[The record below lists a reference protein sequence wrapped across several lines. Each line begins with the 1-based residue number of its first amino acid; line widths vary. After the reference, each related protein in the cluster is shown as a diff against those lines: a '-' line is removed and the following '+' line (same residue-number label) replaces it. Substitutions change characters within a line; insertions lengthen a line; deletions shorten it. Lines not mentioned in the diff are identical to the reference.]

1 MQQWIVTQCSH
12 FVTHE
17 FGKVSMNTCKFM
29 SNTNFTAKRLLP
41 VAEWMAE
48 NAYIPPGM
56 HRLMAAGGL
65 ALGLWGGRSL
75 MDIVVARNHDDGSE
89 MKRNTVPQ
97 LFRPLHGI
105 MRYNPYS
112 DASVDRWKSV
122 VDKFVPAVV
131 GGVTAYY
138 GGRHYFHG
146 KGFVLFDKAEKP
158 LHAFSAASKTALS
171 NGKVGLASAEQLSSL
186 AQSDTMRRFS
196 GGMYIAGASSGT
208 DKAGGMILGNHN
220 AWAVSFAQGAGIRTL
235 FPGEGAP
242 VIGRVV
248 KYFNRNVLHSM
259 GASSVGVGR
268 AMNKIS
274 NWAAAN
280 IHKANPEWMSEKALT
295 DVTKDITQNFKL
307 GAEQFDA
314 VRARVQSFLSQTQ
327 KEFAGKSDFSALA
340 SKLQGGWGKAGFSDM
355 GVMKLLDEAG
365 VDLATADIG
374 NHGLLSLYSRGMNS
388 GKLEVASRKAYA
400 ETLKK
405 GMGEMVDGKPVFANI
420 RSEFDTAAPKLTP
433 KQSLTLWGSVAGG
446 LTGILGLGS
455 LAATHINKRAK
466 LTADD
471 NGNRH
476 IVTSSYT
483 PPKKEKEPSTLLTA
497 INGKPLDVMEWASR
511 MVIVPPSMHRFMGA
525 AYLSASLYVG
535 MKVADIMTGHKL
547 PLLRNA
553 DLTKSV
559 LKAEEIKGIWKPL
572 KPLHNILGYTPGS
585 SAITDRARTAF
596 HYLFPVTLGAYGNYL
611 GSKHFFR
618 DRTLNM
624 ENPKG
629 LEDYTDKILM
639 EQSKVFAGVT
649 AVTSIFN
656 TGSGI
661 HLIPF
666 MNYSSNLQT
675 RYLMGAGME
684 VATPG
689 VGKWWSGNAGLTPW
703 GTKKTLTYI
712 GNMLGNN
719 PAQRPRELP
728 ALVHGVLAKLY
739 PTMPETDLLLK
750 KREFLH
756 ALHEVRDTY
765 FVNGAVPS
773 SRQADYAKHMKELVT
788 GEGFEHLLLAAGF
801 DPAAANLASNGVS
814 GRIATLLGKGDET
827 RHLQAEYREKF
838 SDRLAKE
845 KQDPRAYLQ
854 SLANSP
860 AEAKA
865 SANDNSLDHDASPS
879 PRIQAQAHHSGML
892 QTVSPVRQA

>member
-1 MQQWIVTQCSH
+1 MHKSRTHTALQHGIVTECSH
-12 FVTHE
+12 FLPSI
-17 FGKVSMNTCKFM
+17 FGRVKVRKTMPAA
-29 SNTNFTAKRLLP
+29 NFTTKRMLP

-56 HRLMAAGGL
+56 HRLLAAGGL
-65 ALGLWGGRSL
+65 AVGLWGGRSL

-89 MKRNTVPQ
+89 MKRNTVPE

-112 DASVDRWKSV
+112 DNAVDRWKSV
-122 VDKFVPAVV
+122 VDKFVPAAV

-138 GGRHYFHG
+138 GGRYFFHG
-146 KGFVLFDKAEKP
+146 KGFVLLDKAEKP
-158 LHAFSAASKTALS
+158 LHGFSDAAKKALA
-171 NGKVGLASAEQLSSL
+171 NGKVGLSSAEQLSSL
-186 AQSDTMRRFS
+186 AQSDTMRKFS

-220 AWAVSFAQGAGIRTL
+220 AWAVSFAQGAGIKTL
-235 FPGEGAP
+235 FPGESLP
-242 VIGRVV
+242 VVGRAV
-248 KYFNRNVLHSM
+248 KYINRNVLHSM

-280 IHKANPEWMSEKALT
+280 IHKANAEWLTEKALN

-307 GAEQFDA
+307 TGEQFNA
-314 VRARVQSFLSQTQ
+314 VRERVGRFLHETHA
-327 KEFAGKSDFSALA
+327 EFSGTTDFAALAGKI
-340 SKLQGGWGKAGFSDM
+340 QGGWGKAGFSDM

-374 NHGLLSLYSRGMNS
+374 NHGLLSMYSRGMNS

-405 GMGEMVDGKPVFANI
+405 GMDDKVFENVKAT
-420 RSEFDTAAPKLTP
+420 FDTNAPKLTP
-433 KQSLTLWGSVAGG
+433 QQSLTLWGSVAGG

-466 LTADD
+466 LVADD
-471 NGNRH
+471 EGNRR
-476 IVTSSYT
+476 IVTSSYA
-483 PPKKEKEPSTLLTA
+483 PPKEEKEPSTLLTA

-525 AYLSASLYVG
+525 AYLSGSLYVG

-553 DLTKSV
+553 DLTKSI

-572 KPLHNILGYTPGS
+572 KPLHNILSYTPGS
-585 SAITDRARTAF
+585 SAVADRARTAF
-596 HYLFPVTLGAYGNYL
+596 HYLLPVTFGAYGNYL

-618 DRTLNM
+618 DRTQKM

-689 VGKWWSGNAGLTPW
+689 LGKWWSGNAGLTPW
-703 GTKKTLTYI
+703 GTKKSLTYI

-756 ALHEVRDTY
+756 ALHEVRDSY
-765 FVNGAVPS
+765 FVDGAVPAT
-773 SRQADYAKHMKELVT
+773 RLNDFKTHMKELVT

-801 DPAAANLASNGVS
+801 DPLQANLASNGIS
-814 GRIATLLGKGDET
+814 GGIANLMGKSNEVRTLQE
-827 RHLQAEYREKF
+827 EYREKF
-838 SDRLAKE
+838 TQRLAKE
-845 KQDPRAYLQ
+845 KQDPRAYLHK
-854 SLANSP
+854 LAKSP
-860 AEAKA
+860 AEALP
-865 SANDNSLDHDASPS
+865 SANDNPLPQVAGASVQGRLSANAALPM
-879 PRIQAQAHHSGML
+879 PRALS
-892 QTVSPVRQA
+892 